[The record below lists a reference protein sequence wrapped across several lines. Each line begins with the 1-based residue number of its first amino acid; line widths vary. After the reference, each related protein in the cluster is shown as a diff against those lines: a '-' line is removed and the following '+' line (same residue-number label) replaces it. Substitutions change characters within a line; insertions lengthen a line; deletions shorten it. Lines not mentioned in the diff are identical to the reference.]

1 MPSWS
6 AFLFPAAVLHC
17 LYDGQHQAA
26 VVLFPVVIKKWQAS
40 WTSPLISFIPGVTM
54 SLTMHQ
60 ISIPVFIRALNN
72 LSTLLNKAVA
82 HVEENK
88 LDPDT
93 LLSARLFED
102 MYPLTGQIQ
111 RASDAAKFA
120 ASRLSAIPPP
130 SFADEETTFPHLQE
144 RIAKT
149 IAYLET
155 VTPEQLDGS
164 AEREIVIKLRG
175 NETTFTGQAYLL
187 TFALPNFLFHI
198 TTAYDI
204 LRHKGVKIGKMDYLG
219 F

>member
-1 MPSWS
+1 
-6 AFLFPAAVLHC
+6 
-17 LYDGQHQAA
+17 
-26 VVLFPVVIKKWQAS
+26 
-40 WTSPLISFIPGVTM
+40 M

-93 LLSARLFED
+93 LLTARLFED

-111 RASDAAKFA
+111 RASDAAKFG
-120 ASRLSAIPPP
+120 ASRLSAIQPP
-130 SFADEETTFPHLQE
+130 SFADEETTFPQLQE

-149 IAYLET
+149 IAFLET

-175 NETTFTGQAYLL
+175 NETKFTGQAYLL

>member
-1 MPSWS
+1 MMDRTSCRCRS
-6 AFLFPAAVLHC
+6 SLFL
-17 LYDGQHQAA
+17 
-26 VVLFPVVIKKWQAS
+26 VVIKS
-40 WTSPLISFIPGVTM
+40 RRDVISVAHHFIIPGVTM

-72 LSTLLNKAVA
+72 LSTLLDKAVA
-82 HVEENK
+82 HAEENK

-93 LLSARLFED
+93 LLTARLFED

-111 RASDAAKFA
+111 RASDAAKFGA
-120 ASRLSAIPPP
+120 ARLSAIQPP
-130 SFADEETTFPHLQE
+130 SFADEETTFPQLQE

-149 IAYLET
+149 IAFLDT
-155 VTPEQLDGS
+155 VTPAQLDGS

-187 TFALPNFLFHI
+187 TFALPNFLFHV

>member
-1 MPSWS
+1 MMDRTSRRCRS
-6 AFLFPAAVLHC
+6 SLFL
-17 LYDGQHQAA
+17 
-26 VVLFPVVIKKWQAS
+26 VVIKS
-40 WTSPLISFIPGVTM
+40 RRDVISVAHHFIIPGVTM

-72 LSTLLNKAVA
+72 LSTLLDKAVA
-82 HVEENK
+82 HAEENK

-93 LLSARLFED
+93 LLTARLFED

-111 RASDAAKFA
+111 RASDAAKFGA
-120 ASRLSAIPPP
+120 ARLSAIQPP
-130 SFADEETTFPHLQE
+130 SFADEETTFPQLQE

-149 IAYLET
+149 IAFLDT
-155 VTPEQLDGS
+155 VTPAQLDGS

-187 TFALPNFLFHI
+187 TFALPNFLFHV

>member
-1 MPSWS
+1 MMDRTSRRCRS
-6 AFLFPAAVLHC
+6 SLFL
-17 LYDGQHQAA
+17 
-26 VVLFPVVIKKWQAS
+26 VVIKS
-40 WTSPLISFIPGVTM
+40 RRDVISVAHHFIIPGVTM

-72 LSTLLNKAVA
+72 LSTLLDKAVA
-82 HVEENK
+82 HAEENK

-93 LLSARLFED
+93 LLTARLFED

-111 RASDAAKFA
+111 RASDAAKFGA
-120 ASRLSAIPPP
+120 ARLSAIQPP
-130 SFADEETTFPHLQE
+130 SFADEETTFPQLQE

-149 IAYLET
+149 IAFLDT
-155 VTPEQLDGS
+155 VTPAQLDGS

-175 NETTFTGQAYLL
+175 NETKFTGQAYLL
-187 TFALPNFLFHI
+187 TFALPNFLFHV

>member
-1 MPSWS
+1 MMDRTSRRCRS
-6 AFLFPAAVLHC
+6 SLFL
-17 LYDGQHQAA
+17 
-26 VVLFPVVIKKWQAS
+26 VVIKS
-40 WTSPLISFIPGVTM
+40 RRDVISVAHHFIIPGVTM

-72 LSTLLNKAVA
+72 LSTLLDKAVA
-82 HVEENK
+82 HAEENK

-93 LLSARLFED
+93 LLTARLFED

-111 RASDAAKFA
+111 RASDAAKFGA
-120 ASRLSAIPPP
+120 ARLSAIQPP
-130 SFADEETTFPHLQE
+130 SFADEETTFPQLQE

-149 IAYLET
+149 IAFLDT
-155 VTPEQLDGS
+155 VTPAQLDGS

-175 NETTFTGQAYLL
+175 QETKFTGQAYLL
-187 TFALPNFLFHI
+187 TFVLPNFLFHV

-204 LRHKGVKIGKMDYLG
+204 LRHKGVVIGKMDYLG

>member
-1 MPSWS
+1 L
-6 AFLFPAAVLHC
+6 FL
-17 LYDGQHQAA
+17 
-26 VVLFPVVIKKWQAS
+26 VVIKS
-40 WTSPLISFIPGVTM
+40 RRDVISVAHHFIIPGVTM

-72 LSTLLNKAVA
+72 LSTLLDKAVA
-82 HVEENK
+82 HAEENK

-93 LLSARLFED
+93 LLTARLFED

-111 RASDAAKFA
+111 RASDAAKFGA
-120 ASRLSAIPPP
+120 ARLSAIQPP
-130 SFADEETTFPHLQE
+130 SFADEETTFPQLQE

-149 IAYLET
+149 IAFLDT
-155 VTPEQLDGS
+155 VTPAQLDGS

-187 TFALPNFLFHI
+187 TFALPNFLFHV